1 MTYTQLQLDKQVCHR
16 LYMASNAL
24 IRAYRPL
31 LDALDLTYPQYVV
44 MMALWQQDD
53 ITIQTLL
60 DKTAIDGGAMTLI
73 LKKMQVKEYLQIT
86 ASDEDKRRKVVKL
99 TPKGSALA
107 HQAQTIPEQI
117 QCEFPSI
124 SQDDIGQLIQLL
136 DKVCHDLK

>member
-1 MTYTQLQLDKQVCHR
+1 MTYSQLQLDKQVCHR

-24 IRAYRPL
+24 IRTYRPL

-53 ITIQTLL
+53 ITIQELL
-60 DKTAIDGGAMTLI
+60 EKTAIDGGAMTLI
-73 LKKMQVKEYLQIT
+73 LKKMQSKDYLHVF

-99 TPKGSALA
+99 TSKGRELA

-117 QCEFPSI
+117 QCAFPSI
-124 SQDDIGQLIQLL
+124 NQDDISQLIQLL
-136 DKVCHDLK
+136 DKVCHDLN